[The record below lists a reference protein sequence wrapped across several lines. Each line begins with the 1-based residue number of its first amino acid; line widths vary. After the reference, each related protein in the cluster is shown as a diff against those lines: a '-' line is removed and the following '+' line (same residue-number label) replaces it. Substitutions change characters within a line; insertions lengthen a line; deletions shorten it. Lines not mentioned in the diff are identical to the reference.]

1 MKWPRELVIGNN
13 VWTVRLVPRRM
24 IDPERNSEGDCNM
37 SLRRIRVARELSET
51 KRWSVLLH
59 ELIHASLDTAN
70 LNGEVAISLGNL
82 EEFIVERL
90 EVNLY
95 PMLRQCGWGPE
106 E

>member
-1 MKWPRELVIGNN
+1 MKWPRELLIGKD
-13 VWTVRLVPRRM
+13 VWTVRIVPRRT
-24 IDPERNSEGDCNM
+24 IAADRDADGDCNVM
-37 SLRRIRVARELSET
+37 LRRIRVAKELPEA